1 MKEGAKRHPP
11 MFYTFDFFS
20 LLDPLSYEH
29 RRDGENPC
37 LVVPILWKHG
47 YSKHSLTAL
56 RMKSHFVVWMVIKL
70 HLVHIMSVDFIDEV
84 SQALTHAPLGPTE
97 KEFLC
102 ILTMRQTSC
111 AKQSQHL
118 FKTSTWNI
126 WTTD

>member
-11 MFYTFDFFS
+11 MFYTFDFFT

-56 RMKSHFVVWMVIKL
+56 RMKSHFVVWSSNSIWYTCLWTSLTRSHKL
-70 HLVHIMSVDFIDEV
+70 
-84 SQALTHAPLGPTE
+84 
-97 KEFLC
+97 
-102 ILTMRQTSC
+102 
-111 AKQSQHL
+111 
-118 FKTSTWNI
+118 
-126 WTTD
+126 